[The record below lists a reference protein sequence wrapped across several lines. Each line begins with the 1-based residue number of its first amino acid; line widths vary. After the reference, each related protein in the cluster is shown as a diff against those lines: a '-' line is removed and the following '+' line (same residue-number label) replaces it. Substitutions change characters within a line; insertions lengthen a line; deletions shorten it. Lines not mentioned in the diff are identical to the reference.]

1 MQSRRE
7 AHSKT
12 SRPAMGLR
20 APMDPAELLSS
31 LQAGRV
37 GQSDKTNLQWSYQ
50 ETEVKTPRDL
60 NSIWFEVQG
69 KRGPPFDM
77 APRHG
82 LAKSIG
88 ALTEARACTTTEC
101 IGCP

>member
-31 LQAGRV
+31 LQAGHA
-37 GQSDKTNLQWSYQ
+37 GQSDRTNLEWSYQ
-50 ETEVKTPRDL
+50 EVEVKTPRDL
-60 NSIWFEVQG
+60 NTIWCSAG
-69 KRGPPFDM
+69 KEGPLFDM
-77 APRHG
+77 APCHG
-82 LAKSIG
+82 LAKSCD
-88 ALTEARACTTTEC
+88 ALTEARACAMTEC
-101 IGCP
+101 IGLP